1 MERFDPQIA
10 RRIFRFLDE
19 RVAKLDDPRSIG
31 EALKGSELGDLWKYR
46 VGDYRI
52 IAEIEDKLLQFDPV
66 CPNKRKRT
74 GQFGRDRHEVVNGL
88 AVSQLDYLPDGL
100 VELADIPAR
109 RCLLHH
115 RANRAQHGDG
125 SVAVS
130 HDPMH
135 RESRALDVRRRRI

>member
-52 IAEIEDKLLQFDPV
+52 IARIEDEKVQILIV
-66 CPNKRKRT
+66 RVGNRR
-74 GQFGRDRHEVVNGL
+74 EVYQRG
-88 AVSQLDYLPDGL
+88 
-100 VELADIPAR
+100 
-109 RCLLHH
+109 
-115 RANRAQHGDG
+115 
-125 SVAVS
+125 
-130 HDPMH
+130 
-135 RESRALDVRRRRI
+135 